1 MAHLNT
7 FGLCFPLL
15 NPLLLNYSYGN
26 KRKQTKKKRKTHK
39 KSFISRKKDN
49 LLARATLPC
58 AVSLPALRPGSSYN
72 LPGSVKSLS
81 RRRLRFPSGHK
92 HNSRRAPERA
102 KLGSNGRWNKQ
113 LPPPARI
120 SPGWRGTRESS
131 GRDLHLN
138 RAGSKT
144 RRNTALTSATLLQP
158 HRKQSALYFR
168 RMRAVAPPSQR
179 RSDHHVAPAHGSDAV
194 REGRQGRTSCLKRP
208 DRSHKPARRFLRQC
222 SAAGRD
228 TARSRPPRTGRA
240 LERPSNST
248 STHKSFK
255 FFNFIYVHLLRLI
268 YSRAIS
274 FCFFSFFWDIWK
286 TKKETMVRCTFPH
299 QLSKLSP
306 PPGAPLLWDRVYR
319 HALWILQLLQEE
331 KATNSQQYAHHCKC
345 F

>member
-1 MAHLNT
+1 MET
-7 FGLCFPLL
+7 KQ
-15 NPLLLNYSYGN
+15 N
-26 KRKQTKKKRKTHK
+26 KQKKKDTQ
-39 KSFISRKKDN
+39 KSFIFRKKDN

-120 SPGWRGTRESS
+120 SPGWRGTRKSS

-179 RSDHHVAPAHGSDAV
+179 RSERHVAPAHGSDAE
-194 REGRQGRTSCLKRP
+194 RERRQGRTSCLKRLTAP
-208 DRSHKPARRFLRQC
+208 TSQLGAFYASALLPAAIPRG
-222 SAAGRD
+222 AAPKD
-228 TARSRPPRTGRA
+228 
-240 LERPSNST
+240 RPSAGT
-248 STHKSFK
+248 SLKQHKHTQ
-255 FFNFIYVHLLRLI
+255 II
-268 YSRAIS
+268 
-274 FCFFSFFWDIWK
+274 
-286 TKKETMVRCTFPH
+286 
-299 QLSKLSP
+299 
-306 PPGAPLLWDRVYR
+306 
-319 HALWILQLLQEE
+319 
-331 KATNSQQYAHHCKC
+331 
-345 F
+345 